1 MLLPMVLQWLS
12 YSYRKSDKKPTAPA
26 SRPNKGEFLSLAE
39 SQGLYSPRSIAISPC
54 SVQNS
59 CGEQVFFF
67 LLGDVNAVLVFDT
80 WIPADS
86 TDSIALTKSYHQS
99 DMMYVIEFAFCKALE
114 KCLLRVVFLRSF
126 KTFFLSGIFFR
137 LSIWIICTNDTQN
150 IDVNNEEKQT
160 ASSGKKW

>member
-1 MLLPMVLQWLS
+1 MLLPMVLWWLS

-67 LLGDVNAVLVFDT
+67 LLGDVNAVLVFDS

-99 DMMYVIEFAFCKALE
+99 DIMYVIEFALCKAL
-114 KCLLRVVFLRSF
+114 KKSLLRLVSLGALVFFPLLILNLHLTLIMR
-126 KTFFLSGIFFR
+126 R
-137 LSIWIICTNDTQN
+137 
-150 IDVNNEEKQT
+150 NNQT
-160 ASSGKKW
+160 TSSKNKW